1 MFNLPRQQQ
10 YIVILLIGALLVGGA
25 VSLYRQFRPAEILI
39 GEGLKAVGEEERE
52 AEETIVTEVVIHVAG
67 AVEKSGVYR
76 LPEGSRVIDAIE
88 VAGGGKEDAD
98 IHALNLADILVD
110 GQRYYVPTLEETS
123 AQGGG
128 FSGPVAGKVNINR
141 ADRAQLET
149 LPGIGP
155 TLAQRIIS
163 YREEQGPFHRI
174 EDLKKVSGIGDKTFE
189 GLKDLISA
197 P

>member
-10 YIVILLIGALLVGGA
+10 YIVILLLGALLAGGA
-25 VSLYRQFRPAEILI
+25 VSLHRHYRPVETLLVEEPGPI
-39 GEGLKAVGEEERE
+39 EEEGEEPVPQEV
-52 AEETIVTEVVIHVAG
+52 IVHVAG
-67 AVEKSGVYR
+67 AVAKSGVYR
-76 LPEGSRVIDAIE
+76 LPEGSRVIDALE
-88 VAGGGKEDAD
+88 AAGGGREDAD
-98 IHALNLADILVD
+98 IHALNLADVLVD

-123 AQGGG
+123 AQGGT
-128 FSGPVAGKVNINR
+128 FSGSVGGKVNINR
-141 ADRAQLET
+141 ATQAELET

-163 YREEQGPFHRI
+163 YREEQGPFRCP

-189 GLKDLISA
+189 GLKDQINA